1 MEIDFIVSENFQNF
15 SLFCTKFS
23 VLKIISAI
31 FLRKP
36 VCYVPKNVLW
46 LNRLFLTLAGKN
58 GKSCLIIDWRG
69 INWNS
74 PGKADNVEEQ
84 VCYLNVKT
92 NNKL

>member
-1 MEIDFIVSENFQNF
+1 MILSYKKMFNIFLYSVQQ
-15 SLFCTKFS
+15 FS

-31 FLRKP
+31 FLRKA

-58 GKSCLIIDWRG
+58 GKSCLTIDWRG